1 MFSTIVTPVDG
12 TEPSE
17 NALRYA
23 SELTE
28 KYGARLILVHVLLR
42 GFSVPAIQE
51 LAESKGFLDD
61 MKDEIADVEIV
72 PIASVAGVAAPVE
85 VVPDKTLNKCGQLL
99 LDRARASIKNGDNA
113 HVRIL
118 DDDPAG
124 AILQC
129 AVDEN
134 ADLIVLGSRGV
145 GDLKS
150 LLLGSVSHKVVENAK
165 CPCLV
170 VK

>member
-1 MFSTIVTPVDG
+1 MFSTIVATVDG

-23 SELTE
+23 SELSS
-28 KYGARLILVHVLLR
+28 KYNAKLILVHILLR

-51 LAESKGFLDD
+51 LAQNKGFLDE
-61 MKDEIADVEIV
+61 MKDEIAEVEIV

-85 VVPDKTLNKCGQLL
+85 VVPDKTLNKFGQLL
-99 LDRARASIKNGDNA
+99 LDNAKASMANNEKIQI
-113 HVRIL
+113 RIL

-129 AVDEN
+129 AEEED
-134 ADLIVLGSRGV
+134 ADLIIMGSRGV

-150 LLLGSVSHKVVENAK
+150 LLLGSVSHKVVENAV